1 MNRYEKQMSFSPIG
15 KAGQDKL
22 GQAHVLLIGVGALG
36 SASAE
41 TLVRAGVKTITVVDR
56 DYVELSNLHRQQLY
70 CEADV
75 EQVLP
80 KAIAAK
86 RRLMEINSDVTI
98 TAHVMDATAHN
109 LEPLLTSVDII
120 IDGTDNFDIRY
131 IMNDLSVKHN
141 IPWVF
146 GACAGSYGMTKFF
159 HPSEDP
165 CLMCVMKLIPGEAMT
180 CDSHGVI
187 APVIQQ
193 TSLMQTVHVLKWIT
207 GNANEIDRSMSIYDI
222 WEGSYQKFSM
232 KKMKKESCKTCGNER
247 TFPYLQSLQD
257 TNIAVLCGRDT
268 IQIRVKDR
276 SFDLTH
282 LEMKLTAYGRT
293 KKNPFLLSFTEHQSG
308 KRMAIF
314 KDGRVLVHGTKD
326 IEEAKTF
333 YHNMMA

>member
-15 KAGQDKL
+15 KAGQDRL

-36 SASAE
+36 SVSAE
-41 TLVRAGVKTITVVDR
+41 TLVRAGVKTVTIVDR

-86 RRLMEINSDVTI
+86 RRLEEINSDARI
-98 TAHVMDATAHN
+98 EAHVIDATARN
-109 LEPLLTSVDII
+109 LEPLLSDVDIL
-120 IDGTDNFDIRY
+120 IDGTDNFDIRF

-159 HPSEDP
+159 QPNEDP
-165 CLMCVMKLIPGEAMT
+165 CLMCVMKFIPGEAMT

-193 TSLMQTVHVLKWIT
+193 TSLMQTVHVLKWLT
-207 GNANEIDRSMSIYDI
+207 GKSDVIDRSISIYDI
-222 WEGSYQKFSM
+222 WEGNYQKFSM
-232 KKMKKESCKTCGNER
+232 KKMKKESCKTCGSER
-247 TFPYLQSLQD
+247 TFPYLQSLQQND
-257 TNIAVLCGRDT
+257 IAVLCGRDT
-268 IQIRVKDR
+268 IQIRMKDR
-276 SFDLTH
+276 SFDLSH
-282 LEMKLTAYGRT
+282 LEMKLAAYGKT
-293 KKNPFLLSFTEHQSG
+293 KKNSFLLSFTEYESG

-326 IEEAKTF
+326 VEEAKVF
-333 YHNMMA
+333 YHEMME